1 MKIAIFADVHGNQHA
16 LEGVLADIA
25 REKVDMTICAGDAV
39 NSFPDSATVLDTLRQ
54 ENIPMVRGNHE
65 DYVLAYY
72 TPSLNPAIRN
82 DIRFM
87 PVQYT
92 ARLLSTTDV
101 CEIDALPITRTIE
114 GPAGDDVLICHASP
128 SNPSRSFAVD
138 IDEDLARDLQSVPQT
153 TLAGGH
159 IHMHWHRYWRDKF
172 LVLTGSAGLPF
183 GESAPDAQYII
194 LSHKYGRWHVEQ
206 KSVAYDHQGAID
218 AVLQS
223 DFLIQGG
230 PMAWLTFDEL
240 ITAELR
246 IVPFLQNFCPQPYP
260 TTMADWRLW
269 TKRYLELLGRWEILE
284 PYLQSAYEAVMELSV
299 GQ

>member
-25 REKVDMTICAGDAV
+25 HEKVDMTICAGDAV
-39 NSFPDSATVLDTLRQ
+39 NSFPGSAQVLDTLRR
-54 ENIPMVRGNHE
+54 EKIPTVRGNHE
-65 DYVLAYY
+65 EYVLAYY
-72 TPSLNPAIRN
+72 TPALNPAIRSE
-82 DIRFM
+82 IRFM

-92 ARLLSTTDV
+92 ARLLSTTDI
-101 CEIDALPITRTIE
+101 CEIDALPLTRAIT

-128 SNPSRSFAVD
+128 SNPSRSFAVE
-138 IDEDLARDLQSVPQT
+138 IDGDLEQDLQSVPQT
-153 TLAGGH
+153 TLASGH

-183 GESAPDAQYII
+183 GEHTPDAQYII
-194 LSHKYGRWHVEQ
+194 LTHKHGRWHLTS
-206 KSVAYDHQGAID
+206 KSVPYDHQSAIN

-230 PMAWLTFDEL
+230 PMAWLMFDEL

-260 TTMADWRLW
+260 STMADWRLW
-269 TKRYLELLGRWEILE
+269 TKRYLEVLGRWEFLE
-284 PYLQSAYEAVMELSV
+284 PYLRSAYEGVMEISV